1 MLRRIITHIPSLPS
15 NISDADNIK
24 PKSYF
29 LLSCSQKMSS
39 RWEVLTVGIDQD
51 DNDTCDGGQMS
62 DNE

>member
-1 MLRRIITHIPSLPS
+1 
-15 NISDADNIK
+15 
-24 PKSYF
+24 
-29 LLSCSQKMSS
+29 MSS